1 MKMLPTAT
9 LLAAFFFLAAATL
22 ARAAQEDCPS
32 TLEQKCTACHHKTR
46 ICDKVGSKN
55 RRSWKNTT
63 KRMIRYGLKLE
74 DSEVEMITEC
84 LVDLEEKPGKFC
96 D

>member
-1 MKMLPTAT
+1 
-9 LLAAFFFLAAATL
+9 
-22 ARAAQEDCPS
+22 
-32 TLEQKCTACHHKTR
+32 
-46 ICDKVGSKN
+46 
-55 RRSWKNTT
+55 
-63 KRMIRYGLKLE
+63 MIRYGLKLE